1 MVITIAK
8 GISMRLRAVLVAGV
22 VLCLILA
29 LGCEWSDSRAE
40 SAAPQPRSKAEAL
53 ATLAVTGGEVPA
65 SPFVSVAETVMP
77 AVVSID
83 TKRTVESSG
92 MFDQPFGRL
101 FRDLI
106 PDMPE
111 EEYEVPG
118 FASGFIF
125 DELGYVLTNNHV
137 IRDAQEVTV
146 RMPDEKEYVAEIVGS
161 DPSTDIVVLK
171 IESDV
176 AFPSVRLGD
185 SDEIRIGDWAI
196 AVGNPFGYLEGT
208 MTVGIISAKG
218 RSDLN
223 IMGGTPALQSFI
235 QTDASINF
243 GNSGGPLVNINGE
256 AIGMN
261 TAINPYGQGIGFAI
275 PINLVRRVTDEI
287 IRSGKVSWGY
297 LGILPQAITRNLAEA
312 LGVEAREGILVAE
325 VIEDGPADKAGMKRG
340 DIIVDF
346 NGQTASEVDEFRLNV
361 AQAGVGARV
370 EVEVLRD
377 GDTRKLDVTLG
388 ERPTRF
394 TQATGQPYEGEW
406 LGITV
411 DDVNGPVGRRTAPAD
426 LEEGVVVVGVDADSP
441 AEEAGLGVGDLIEE
455 VDGKDIRSL
464 DDYEEAIDE
473 AKDRGDK
480 PVLFLMRRE
489 GLSRYVAVKPSQ
501 D

>member
-1 MVITIAK
+1 
-8 GISMRLRAVLVAGV
+8 MRLRAALIAGV

-40 SAAPQPRSKAEAL
+40 SAASQPRSKAQAL
-53 ATLAVTGGEVPA
+53 ATLAVTGGEVTA
-65 SPFVSVAETVMP
+65 SPFVSVAEMVMP

-92 MFDQPFGRL
+92 MFNQPFGRL

-106 PDMPE
+106 PDAPR

-125 DELGYVLTNNHV
+125 DKLGYVLTNNHV
-137 IRDAQEVTV
+137 VADAEEVTV
-146 RMPDEKEYVAEIVGS
+146 RLPDEREYVAEVVGT
-161 DPSTDIVVLK
+161 DPNTDIAVLK
-171 IESDV
+171 IEADGD
-176 AFPSVRLGD
+176 FPTVPLGD
-185 SDEIRIGDWAI
+185 SDAIRIGDWAI

-218 RSDLN
+218 RSELN

-297 LGILPQAITRNLAEA
+297 LGILPQAITRDLADA
-312 LGVEAREGILVAE
+312 LGVEAKEGILVAE
-325 VIEDGPADKAGMKRG
+325 VVEDGPADLAGVKRG
-340 DIIVDF
+340 DIIVEF
-346 NGQTASEVDEFRLNV
+346 NGQKASQVDEFRLNV
-361 AQAGVGARV
+361 AQAGVGAGV
-370 EVEVLRD
+370 EVKVLRD
-377 GDTRKLDVTLG
+377 GDTRKLNVTLG
-388 ERPTRF
+388 ERPTRIAR
-394 TQATGQPYEGEW
+394 ATSQPYRGEW

-411 DDVNGPVGRRTAPAD
+411 DDVSGPVGRRTAPAD
-426 LEEGVVVVGVDADSP
+426 LEKGVVIVGVDADSP
-441 AEEAGLGVGDLIEE
+441 AEDAGLGVGDLIEE

-464 DDYEEAIDE
+464 DDYEEAIGE
-473 AKDRGDK
+473 AKDRGGK
-480 PVLFLMRRE
+480 PVLFLVRHE
-489 GLSRYVAVKPSQ
+489 GISRYVAVKPGQ

>member
-1 MVITIAK
+1 MTG
-8 GISMRLRAVLVAGV
+8 GISVRLRAVLIAGV
-22 VLCLILA
+22 VLCLILV

-40 SAAPQPRSKAEAL
+40 SATPEPRPKAQAL
-53 ATLAVTGGEVPA
+53 ATLAVPGGEVPA
-65 SPFVSVAETVMP
+65 SPFVGVAEMVMP
-77 AVVSID
+77 AVVSIG

-92 MFDQPFGRL
+92 MFNQPFGRL

-106 PDMPE
+106 PDMPR

-118 FASGFIF
+118 YASGFIF
-125 DELGYVLTNNHV
+125 DKLGYVLTNNHV
-137 IRDAQEVTV
+137 VADAEEVTV
-146 RMPDEKEYVAEIVGS
+146 RLPDEKEYVAEIVGS
-161 DPSTDIVVLK
+161 DPSTDIAVLK
-171 IESDV
+171 IEGDGD
-176 AFPSVRLGD
+176 FPTVPLGD
-185 SDEIRIGDWAI
+185 SEVIRIGDWAI

-287 IRSGKVSWGY
+287 ITSGKVSWGY
-297 LGILPQAITRNLAEA
+297 LGILPQAITRDLAEA
-312 LGVEAREGILVAE
+312 LGVEVREGILVAE
-325 VIEDGPADKAGMKRG
+325 VIESGPADKAGMKRG
-340 DIIVDF
+340 DIIVEF
-346 NGQTASEVDEFRLNV
+346 NGQRAGGVDEFRLNV
-361 AQAGVGARV
+361 AQAGVGAEV

-377 GDTRKLDVTLG
+377 GDTRELDVTLG

-394 TQATGQPYEGEW
+394 ARAASQPYEGEW

-411 DDVNGPVGRRTAPAD
+411 DDVNGPVGRRAAPAD

-441 AEEAGLGVGDLIEE
+441 AEDAGLGVGDLIEE

-473 AKDRGDK
+473 ARDRGDK
-480 PVLFLMRRE
+480 PVLFLTRRE

>member
-1 MVITIAK
+1 M
-8 GISMRLRAVLVAGV
+8 AGV

-40 SAAPQPRSKAEAL
+40 SAAPKPRSKAQAL
-53 ATLAVTGGEVPA
+53 ATLAVTGGEIPE
-65 SPFVSVAETVMP
+65 SPFVNVAEMVMP

-92 MFDQPFGRL
+92 MFNEPFGRL

-106 PDMPE
+106 PDMPR

-118 FASGFIF
+118 FASGFVF

-137 IRDAQEVTV
+137 VADAEEVTV
-146 RMPDEKEYVAEIVGS
+146 RLPDESEYIAEVVGT
-161 DPSTDIVVLK
+161 DPNTDIAVLK
-171 IESDV
+171 IERDGGFPTVPLGNSD
-176 AFPSVRLGD
+176 A
-185 SDEIRIGDWAI
+185 IRIGDWAI

-218 RSDLN
+218 RSELN

-297 LGILPQAITRNLAEA
+297 LGILPQAITRDLAEA

-325 VIEDGPADKAGMKRG
+325 VVEDGPADKAGMERG
-340 DIIVDF
+340 DIIIDF
-346 NGQTASEVDEFRLNV
+346 NGQKAREVDEFRLNV
-361 AQAGVGARV
+361 AQAGVGAEV

-377 GDTRKLDVTLG
+377 GDVRKLDVTLG

-394 TQATGQPYEGEW
+394 ARAATQPYEGEW

-426 LEEGVVVVGVDADSP
+426 LEEGVVIVEVEAGSP
-441 AEEAGLGVGDLIEE
+441 ADDAGLSVGDLVEE

-464 DDYEEAIDE
+464 EDYEEAVDE
-473 AKDRGDK
+473 ARDRGDK
-480 PVLFLMRRE
+480 PVLFLVRRE
-489 GLSRYVAVKPSQ
+489 GLSRYVAVKPAQ